1 MECFIM
7 LIDTKIVKRLN
18 FQFCKSNAIYLLVDY
33 MELKTEIQ
41 NMQQRIP
48 FLIDFMEWQ
57 YVHDYR
63 IINQDGLNEYLSYL
77 YSKKTFSYAEAIC
90 SYIRSFCKY
99 LMDEGYC
106 GFVSFSE
113 KPRKSNQQSN
123 DDDSQCEKDSSCE
136 TEINENETSDDA
148 NQNADESKDNTES
161 EQREEEE
168 KPRKRRGRP
177 RKSESKE
184 SDATEDIVKEETPTN
199 NGEKK
204 RRGRP
209 RKNKEAQQQECES
222 NNSETNNN
230 ENTINNGEQKRRRG
244 RPRKEEKQASES
256 DVNKEV
262 DATES
267 EGSKE
272 PTTDEGEKKRRGRP
286 RKEENGL
293 KRVTNYYEALGV
305 QPDADLDQIKK
316 AYRKKAFKIHPDLH
330 PDDPLAYKKIEA
342 LHSIMSVLEDR
353 VQRMVYDVA
362 FGYLEYDEDMRFE
375 SPEPITWYTKRHYTV
390 WM

>member
-1 MECFIM
+1 M

-33 MELKTEIQ
+33 MERKTEIQ

-77 YSKKTFSYAEAIC
+77 YAKKTFNYAEAIC

-106 GFVSFSE
+106 CFVSFSE
-113 KPRKSNQQSN
+113 KPRRSNHQNN
-123 DDDSQCEKDSSCE
+123 DDKTQSEMDSSYEEESSE
-136 TEINENETSDDA
+136 TGNEV
-148 NQNADESKDNTES
+148 NQNADENKDNTES
-161 EQREEEE
+161 ETTDEE

-177 RKSESKE
+177 RKSENKE
-184 SDATEDIVKEETPTN
+184 TNTTEDIKEEETAN

-209 RKNKEAQQQECES
+209 RKNKESQQQECEAS
-222 NNSETNNN
+222 NTETNNA
-230 ENTINNGEQKRRRG
+230 EQETTVNNGEQKKRRG
-244 RPRKEEKQASES
+244 RPRKVKNNDEEPS
-256 DVNKEV
+256 VNKE
-262 DATES
+262 AETTES
-267 EGSKE
+267 ECSKE
-272 PTTDEGEKKRRGRP
+272 QTSNDGEKKRRGRP

-293 KRVTNYYEALGV
+293 KRITNYYEALGV
-305 QPDADLDQIKK
+305 QPDAGLDQIKK

-330 PDDPLAYKKIEA
+330 PDDPLAYKRIEA